1 VLVIRATMAPQ
12 VKYCLTIGNSPI
24 ADRSRKRIIKY
35 RYYFKKE
42 NCNLILLIQTEYLI
56 EEVYNLAF

>member
-1 VLVIRATMAPQ
+1 MAPQ
-12 VKYCLTIGNSPI
+12 VKYRLTIGNSPI

-42 NCNLILLIQTEYLI
+42 TCNLILLIQTEYPI